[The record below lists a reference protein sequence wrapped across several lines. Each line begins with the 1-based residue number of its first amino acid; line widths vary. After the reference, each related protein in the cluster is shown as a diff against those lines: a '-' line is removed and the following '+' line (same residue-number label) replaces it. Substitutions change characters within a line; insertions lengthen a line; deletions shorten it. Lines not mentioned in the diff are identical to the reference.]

1 MKRFVFPA
9 LQLIGTLLIVTSA
22 ASNANKAVL
31 LPCFWLLTFSQIRV
45 SQLLLYFALCAFFT
59 VMDILSVAH
68 GVFFFDHP
76 DILGLPLYEPLM
88 WGYYILHTIRFSTV
102 SAPRSSVF
110 KSALL
115 AVPFAAAFG
124 CIADP
129 HLLLAVTGGL
139 LALGLILFHEP
150 GDLACVTHMILIGAL
165 FEYAGVSS
173 GQWHYAHPPV
183 GGVPLWFVTL
193 WGGVGLMTRRLA
205 LPLSADIAQRFK
217 KQPRPI
223 ATMEASV

>member
-31 LPCFWLLTFSQIRV
+31 LPCFWLLAFQPIRT
-45 SQLLLYFALCAFFT
+45 SEFLLYFALCVFFT
-59 VMDILSVAH
+59 TMDILSVAQ

-88 WGYYILHTIRFSTV
+88 WGFYILHTLRFFGDR
-102 SAPRSSVF
+102 APQGSVF
-110 KSALL
+110 RAALL
-115 AVPFAAAFG
+115 AVPFATAFG

-139 LALGLILFHEP
+139 LTLGLILFHEP
-150 GDLACVTHMILIGAL
+150 GDLACVAHMILIGAL
-165 FEYAGVSS
+165 FEYAGVCS

-193 WGGVGLMTRRLA
+193 WGGVGLMTRRLV

-217 KQPRPI
+217 KQTRPI
-223 ATMEASV
+223 ASMEASV